1 MKKFIATA
9 LTMLTVFSC
18 SAVAFAADE
27 TVLTTTVPDATY
39 TLNIPADQE
48 IAFGATST
56 DIGTITVTDSSGF
69 AVGKDLQV
77 TITYDDFKAD
87 GISTTIPYYI
97 NSYGYYYYRQPSSG
111 VNVKQEL
118 NVRKDSGSYFTF
130 EGTSNNG
137 TCHQYYVLRT
147 ASSSTDAE
155 NSSKTLQVKVNGED
169 WGKALG
175 GDYSSTITFT
185 AEVVSSQS

>member
-18 SAVAFAADE
+18 SAVAFAANE

-48 IAFGATST
+48 IPFGATST
-56 DIGTITVTDSSGF
+56 DIGKITVTDSSGF
-69 AVGKDLQV
+69 AEGKDLNV
-77 TITYDDFKAD
+77 TITYDDFKCVD
-87 GISTTIPYYI
+87 VDTTIPFKVRVYATSTGTYLNSGDSLTFLGQEDGTVHEGWCEDATQLEAEKFYI
-97 NSYGYYYYRQPSSG
+97 MMNS
-111 VNVKQEL
+111 
-118 NVRKDSGSYFTF
+118 
-130 EGTSNNG
+130 
-137 TCHQYYVLRT
+137 
-147 ASSSTDAE
+147 
-155 NSSKTLQVKVNGED
+155 ED
-169 WGKALG
+169 WGKALA

>member
-48 IAFGATST
+48 IPFGATST
-56 DIGTITVTDSSGF
+56 DIGNVTATNGSGF
-69 AVGKDLQV
+69 AEGKDLKV
-77 TITYDDFKAD
+77 TLSYDPFKAD
-87 GISTTIPYYI
+87 GVSTTIPFTLDLFGTSGTGETYEEYKLSI
-97 NSYGYYYYRQPSSG
+97 ASGDAITFKGQASGGVQETIKVGSWYYYGSTGPVYSETMR
-111 VNVKQEL
+111 VL
-118 NVRKDSGSYFTF
+118 MDS
-130 EGTSNNG
+130 
-137 TCHQYYVLRT
+137 
-147 ASSSTDAE
+147 
-155 NSSKTLQVKVNGED
+155 KD

-185 AEVVSSQS
+185 AEIVSSQS